1 MRDRGKLNK
10 TPFRVKDQK
19 RNVHGIEIV
28 FPYIKEKKK
37 SEIITIDEIIIN
49 VTSTMDKYLSFLHIA
64 PPLAFLFERGRWKS
78 TSYTFLLNTYPE

>member
-1 MRDRGKLNK
+1 MRLLKQITKLY
-10 TPFRVKDQK
+10 
-19 RNVHGIEIV
+19 GIEIV

-64 PPLAFLFERGRWKS
+64 PPSCLFV
-78 TSYTFLLNTYPE
+78 

>member
-64 PPLAFLFERGRWKS
+64 PPSCLFV
-78 TSYTFLLNTYPE
+78 